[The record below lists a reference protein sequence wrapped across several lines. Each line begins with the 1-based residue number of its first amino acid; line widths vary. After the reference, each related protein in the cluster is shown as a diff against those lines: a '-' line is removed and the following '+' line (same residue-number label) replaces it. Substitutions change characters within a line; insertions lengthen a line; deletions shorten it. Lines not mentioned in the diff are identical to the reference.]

1 KRPKARDGSSSSSW
15 SPPLGFELR
24 HTAENGEG
32 LESNGAPVYPA
43 GLIRTLATQ
52 LGRKCERVL
61 MEVKQFDA
69 ISAPTCERLSSL
81 VFPSFFKPTSQNA
94 FDRFRFLHDNIQIFI
109 SDAAQLLAKMKRRPL
124 LIITARG
131 GLVSELP

>member
-1 KRPKARDGSSSSSW
+1 
-15 SPPLGFELR
+15 
-24 HTAENGEG
+24 
-32 LESNGAPVYPA
+32 
-43 GLIRTLATQ
+43 
-52 LGRKCERVL
+52 

-131 GLVSELP
+131 GLVSELPWLKCTGGVDRGQDFDVLSGEPPRDGSGRSGTWWSDQI